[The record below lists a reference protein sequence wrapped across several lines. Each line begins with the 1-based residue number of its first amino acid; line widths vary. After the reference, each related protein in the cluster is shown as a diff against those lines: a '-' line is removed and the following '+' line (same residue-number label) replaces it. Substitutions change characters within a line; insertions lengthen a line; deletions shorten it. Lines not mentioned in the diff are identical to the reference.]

1 MLEEIYNKT
10 NIDMTAFIKR
20 LEIELSINGIKDEE
34 KKKIASA
41 QLVCSIYDT
50 MIIILGKTHQE
61 KILNELYTTWLRMT
75 KDYWYLNKYDK
86 LFVKNID
93 INSDENSNLKIKSI
107 QVGDT
112 TTTFAV
118 HPLLNVPPLF
128 IVYLLPSIVSN
139 VPSPTGVLGITFDNS
154 LAASSLATS

>member
-34 KKKIASA
+34 KKKMASA

-93 INSDENSNLKIKSI
+93 INSDENSNVKIKSI
-107 QVGDT
+107 QIGDT
-112 TTTFAV
+112 TTTFADTSSQIEI
-118 HPLLNVPPLF
+118 NGTT
-128 IVYLLPSIVSN
+128 YN
-139 VPSPTGVLGITFDNS
+139 TGTVDFDEDILVEKYKKALYENRRMRW
-154 LAASSLATS
+154 

>member
-20 LEIELSINGIKDEE
+20 LEIELYINGIKDEE

-112 TTTFAV
+112 TTTFADTSSQIEI
-118 HPLLNVPPLF
+118 NGTT
-128 IVYLLPSIVSN
+128 YN
-139 VPSPTGVLGITFDNS
+139 TGTVDFDEDILVEKYKKALYENRRMRW
-154 LAASSLATS
+154 

>member
-112 TTTFAV
+112 TTTFADTSSQIEI
-118 HPLLNVPPLF
+118 NGTT
-128 IVYLLPSIVSN
+128 YN
-139 VPSPTGVLGITFDNS
+139 TGTVDFDEDILVEKYKKALYENRRMRW
-154 LAASSLATS
+154 

>member
-20 LEIELSINGIKDEE
+20 LERELSINEIKDEE
-34 KKKIASA
+34 KKKIANA

-50 MIIILGKTHQE
+50 MIIIVGKTHQD
-61 KILNELYTTWLRMT
+61 KILNDLYTTWLRMT

-93 INSDENSNLKIKSI
+93 INSDENSNVKIKSI

-112 TTTFAV
+112 TTTFADTSSQIEI
-118 HPLLNVPPLF
+118 NGTT
-128 IVYLLPSIVSN
+128 YN
-139 VPSPTGVLGITFDNS
+139 TGTVDFDEDILVEKYKKALYENRRMRW
-154 LAASSLATS
+154 

>member
-93 INSDENSNLKIKSI
+93 INSDENFNLKIKSI

-112 TTTFAV
+112 TTTFADTSSQIEI
-118 HPLLNVPPLF
+118 NGTT
-128 IVYLLPSIVSN
+128 YN
-139 VPSPTGVLGITFDNS
+139 TGTVDFDEDILVEKYKKALYENRRMRW
-154 LAASSLATS
+154 

>member
-20 LEIELSINGIKDEE
+20 LEIELSITGIKDEE
-34 KKKIASA
+34 KKKMASA

-50 MIIILGKTHQE
+50 MIIILEKTHQD
-61 KILNELYTTWLRMT
+61 KILNNLYTTWFRMT

-93 INSDENSNLKIKSI
+93 ISSDENSNLKIKSI
-107 QVGDT
+107 QIGDT
-112 TTTFAV
+112 TTTFADTSSQIEI
-118 HPLLNVPPLF
+118 NGTT
-128 IVYLLPSIVSN
+128 YN
-139 VPSPTGVLGITFDNS
+139 TGTVDFDEDILVEKYKKALYENRRMRW
-154 LAASSLATS
+154 

>member
-93 INSDENSNLKIKSI
+93 INSDENSNLKIKRI

-112 TTTFAV
+112 TTTFADTSSQIEI
-118 HPLLNVPPLF
+118 NGTT
-128 IVYLLPSIVSN
+128 YN
-139 VPSPTGVLGITFDNS
+139 TGTVDFDEDILVEKYKKALYENRRMRW
-154 LAASSLATS
+154 

>member
-75 KDYWYLNKYDK
+75 KYYWYLNKYDK

-93 INSDENSNLKIKSI
+93 INSDENFNLKIKSI

-112 TTTFAV
+112 TTTFADTSSQIEI
-118 HPLLNVPPLF
+118 NGTT
-128 IVYLLPSIVSN
+128 YN
-139 VPSPTGVLGITFDNS
+139 TGTVDFDEDILVEKYKKALYENRRMRW
-154 LAASSLATS
+154 

>member
-20 LEIELSINGIKDEE
+20 LEIELSIVGIQDEE
-34 KKKIASA
+34 KKKMANA
-41 QLVCSIYDT
+41 QLICSIYDT

-61 KILNELYTTWLRMT
+61 KILNNLYTTWLRMT

-107 QVGDT
+107 QIGDT
-112 TTTFAV
+112 TTTFADTSSQIEI
-118 HPLLNVPPLF
+118 NGTT
-128 IVYLLPSIVSN
+128 YN
-139 VPSPTGVLGITFDNS
+139 TGTVDFDEDILVEKYKKALYENRRMRW
-154 LAASSLATS
+154 

>member
-20 LEIELSINGIKDEE
+20 LEIELSIVGIQDEE
-34 KKKIASA
+34 KKKMASA

-107 QVGDT
+107 QIGDT
-112 TTTFAV
+112 TTTFADTSSQIEI
-118 HPLLNVPPLF
+118 NGTT
-128 IVYLLPSIVSN
+128 YN
-139 VPSPTGVLGITFDNS
+139 TGTVDFDEDILVEKYKKALYENRRMRW
-154 LAASSLATS
+154 

>member
-34 KKKIASA
+34 KKKMASA

-93 INSDENSNLKIKSI
+93 INSDENSNVKIKSI
-107 QVGDT
+107 QIGDT
-112 TTTFAV
+112 TTTFADTSSQIEI
-118 HPLLNVPPLF
+118 NGTT
-128 IVYLLPSIVSN
+128 YN
-139 VPSPTGVLGITFDNS
+139 TGTVDFDEDI
-154 LAASSLATS
+154 LVKRLYMKIEG

>member
-61 KILNELYTTWLRMT
+61 KILNELYTCLLYTSDAAD
-75 KDYWYLNKYDK
+75 DYFW
-86 LFVKNID
+86 V
-93 INSDENSNLKIKSI
+93 
-107 QVGDT
+107 
-112 TTTFAV
+112 
-118 HPLLNVPPLF
+118 
-128 IVYLLPSIVSN
+128 
-139 VPSPTGVLGITFDNS
+139 
-154 LAASSLATS
+154 

>member
-20 LEIELSINGIKDEE
+20 LEIELSIVGIQDEE
-34 KKKIASA
+34 KKKMANA
-41 QLVCSIYDT
+41 QLICSIYDT

-61 KILNELYTTWLRMT
+61 KILNNLYTTWLRMT

-107 QVGDT
+107 QIGDT
-112 TTTFAV
+112 TTTFADTSSQIEI
-118 HPLLNVPPLF
+118 NGTT
-128 IVYLLPSIVSN
+128 YN
-139 VPSPTGVLGITFDNS
+139 TGTVDFDEDILVEKYKMALYENRRMRW
-154 LAASSLATS
+154 

>member
-86 LFVKNID
+86 LFVKNVD

-112 TTTFAV
+112 TTTFADTSSQIEI
-118 HPLLNVPPLF
+118 NGTT
-128 IVYLLPSIVSN
+128 YN
-139 VPSPTGVLGITFDNS
+139 TGTVDFDEDILVEKYKKALYENRRMRW
-154 LAASSLATS
+154 

>member
-20 LEIELSINGIKDEE
+20 LEIELSITGIKDEE
-34 KKKIASA
+34 KKKMASA

-50 MIIILGKTHQE
+50 MIIILGKTHQD
-61 KILNELYTTWLRMT
+61 KILNDLYTTWLRMT

-93 INSDENSNLKIKSI
+93 INSNENSNLKIKSI
-107 QVGDT
+107 QIGDT
-112 TTTFAV
+112 TTTFADTSSQV
-118 HPLLNVPPLF
+118 EINGTT
-128 IVYLLPSIVSN
+128 YN
-139 VPSPTGVLGITFDNS
+139 TGTVDFDEDILVEKYKKALYENRRMRW
-154 LAASSLATS
+154 

>member
-1 MLEEIYNKT
+1 MLEEIYNKN

-93 INSDENSNLKIKSI
+93 INSDENFNLKIKSI

-112 TTTFAV
+112 TTTFADTSSQIEI
-118 HPLLNVPPLF
+118 NGTT
-128 IVYLLPSIVSN
+128 YN
-139 VPSPTGVLGITFDNS
+139 TGTVDFDEDILVEKYKKALYENRRMRW
-154 LAASSLATS
+154 

>member
-20 LEIELSINGIKDEE
+20 LEIELSIVGIQDEE
-34 KKKIASA
+34 KKKMANA
-41 QLVCSIYDT
+41 QLICSIYDT

-112 TTTFAV
+112 TTTFADTSSQIEI
-118 HPLLNVPPLF
+118 NGTT
-128 IVYLLPSIVSN
+128 YN
-139 VPSPTGVLGITFDNS
+139 TGTVDFDEDILVEKYKKDLYENRRMRW
-154 LAASSLATS
+154 

>member
-34 KKKIASA
+34 KKKMASA

-86 LFVKNID
+86 MFVSNVNTDNDEDSNI
-93 INSDENSNLKIKSI
+93 KVKSI

-112 TTTFAV
+112 TTTFADKSSQIEI
-118 HPLLNVPPLF
+118 NGTT
-128 IVYLLPSIVSN
+128 YN
-139 VPSPTGVLGITFDNS
+139 TGSVDFDEDI
-154 LAASSLATS
+154 LIEKYKKDLYRHRKMRW

>member
-20 LEIELSINGIKDEE
+20 LEIELSINGIKDGE
-34 KKKIASA
+34 KKKMASA

-93 INSDENSNLKIKSI
+93 INSDENSNVKIKSI

-112 TTTFAV
+112 TTTFADTSSQIEI
-118 HPLLNVPPLF
+118 NGTT
-128 IVYLLPSIVSN
+128 YN
-139 VPSPTGVLGITFDNS
+139 TGTVDFDEDILVEKYKKALYENRRMRW
-154 LAASSLATS
+154 

>member
-112 TTTFAV
+112 TTTFADTSSQIEIKGTTY
-118 HPLLNVPPLF
+118 N
-128 IVYLLPSIVSN
+128 
-139 VPSPTGVLGITFDNS
+139 TGTVDFDEDILVEKYKKALYENRRMRW
-154 LAASSLATS
+154 

>member
-20 LEIELSINGIKDEE
+20 LEIELSINRIKDEE

-112 TTTFAV
+112 TTTFADTSSQIEI
-118 HPLLNVPPLF
+118 NGTT
-128 IVYLLPSIVSN
+128 YN
-139 VPSPTGVLGITFDNS
+139 TGTVDFDEDILVEKYKKALYENRRMRW
-154 LAASSLATS
+154 

>member
-61 KILNELYTTWLRMT
+61 KILNELYTTWFRMT

-93 INSDENSNLKIKSI
+93 INSDENFNLKIKSI

-112 TTTFAV
+112 TTTFADTSSQIEI
-118 HPLLNVPPLF
+118 NGTT
-128 IVYLLPSIVSN
+128 YN
-139 VPSPTGVLGITFDNS
+139 TGTVDFDEDILVEKYKKALYENRRMRW
-154 LAASSLATS
+154 